1 MSTTGQETKLNP
13 NCIFCKIVEKT
24 VPSDIIYE
32 VGKRR
37 EKLKKKLLWLLPE
50 VYSLYEKVE
59 IL

>member
-37 EKLKKKLLWLLPE
+37 EKLKKT
-50 VYSLYEKVE
+50 SLITSRSIFSVCKS
-59 IL
+59 